1 MRPITVTVPAGASNS
16 NVIPLDHYISPF
28 NVSLAFTTA
37 NATNLSFIVQ
47 STYAD
52 VWNSAF
58 EAETATWFTTPM
70 SASNASATGNIA
82 FPVTAVRLQVSA
94 ADFGSSL
101 TVIQAGLV
109 GG

>member
-16 NVIPLDHYISPF
+16 NVIALDHYISPF
-28 NVSLAFTTA
+28 NVSLAVTTA

-52 VWNSAF
+52 VWNSSFNA
-58 EAETATWFTTPM
+58 ATATWFTVPM
-70 SASNASATGNIA
+70 SASNASATGNLSY
-82 FPVTAVRLQVSA
+82 PVTGVRLQVSS
-94 ADFGSSL
+94 ADFGSTL